1 MSGVWEAM
9 ETKDIIYG
17 IGILFTFGL
26 GAWNLFYN
34 YKTTRK
40 TSFINTVTSQR
51 IKWLEQL
58 RLDIGAYCGLT
69 HTWFYSGLAGTDKEH
84 DILKEIDRL
93 RHVIQLRLNPNGEL
107 DQKIQKLIQDIPKFT
122 DHSKKSELDKSIQ
135 DLVDFSQAMLKEEWE
150 KVKAESENG
159 NLNAKK
165 SSWLPWRK

>member
-1 MSGVWEAM
+1 M

-17 IGILFTFGL
+17 TGILFTFGL
-26 GAWNLFYN
+26 GAWNLIVN
-34 YKTTRK
+34 YKTSRK

-69 HTWFYSGLAGTDKEH
+69 HTWFYSGLADSDIEH
-84 DILKEIDRL
+84 DVLKEIDRL

-107 DQKIQKLIQDIPKFT
+107 DQKIQKLIQDIPNLT
-122 DHSKKSELDKSIQ
+122 DHSKKPQLDKAIQ
-135 DLVDFSQAMLKEEWE
+135 DLVDLSQAMLKAEWE

-159 NLNAKK
+159 NLNVKR
-165 SSWLPWRK
+165 SSWLPWRS